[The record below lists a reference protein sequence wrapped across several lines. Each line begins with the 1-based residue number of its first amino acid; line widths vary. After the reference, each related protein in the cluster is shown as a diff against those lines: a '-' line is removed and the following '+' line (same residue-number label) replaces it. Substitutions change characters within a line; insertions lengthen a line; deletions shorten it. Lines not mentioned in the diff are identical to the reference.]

1 MKILVV
7 DDETDVQYLFEQ
19 KFRREIKEK
28 LIDFAFAFSG
38 EDALHY
44 LNSHTHEAVLILS
57 DINMP
62 GMSGLEL
69 LREIKKNV
77 IYPAP
82 KVMMITAYGDQE
94 NYIAAKNLGADDFLT
109 KPLDFNQLKDKLKN

>member
-1 MKILVV
+1 MSHPLLLLV
-7 DDETDVQYLFEQ
+7 DDAPEIALLVERLARRAGQEFIYCGDAESAWEYLQKNQATPDLVLLDVHL
-19 KFRREIKEK
+19 
-28 LIDFAFAFSG
+28 
-38 EDALHY
+38 
-44 LNSHTHEAVLILS
+44 
-57 DINMP
+57 P

-69 LREIKKNV
+69 LREIKKNE